1 MALLL
6 NILWNIPGLGF
17 IPALMW
23 LAAAAVMA
31 VTVIGL
37 PWARACLTLAGYS
50 LLPFGNTIVTTEQ
63 LTGRPTLGTGP
74 LGWLANIV
82 WFLVAGIWLCIAHL
96 TLAVG
101 AAVTI
106 IGLPFAWAH
115 LKLAAASLAPVGK
128 RVVPNGVAEAA
139 LGQRHGDQRHGGQGP
154 ADEHRAGPER
164 MRG

>member
-17 IPALMW
+17 LTALMW
-23 LAAAAVMA
+23 LAAALVMA
-31 VTVIGL
+31 ITVIGL

-50 LLPFGNTIVTTEQ
+50 FLPFGNTIVTAEE

-74 LGWLANIV
+74 LGWLANII

-96 TLAVG
+96 TLAG
-101 AAVTI
+101 ACAVTI
-106 IGLPFAWAH
+106 VGLPFAWAH

-128 RVVPNGVAEAA
+128 RSVPNAVGEAIAAGHGRAA
-139 LGQRHGDQRHGGQGP
+139 LDRSR
-154 ADEHRAGPER
+154 R
-164 MRG
+164 

>member
-31 VTVIGL
+31 VTIIGL

-50 LLPFGNTIVTTEQ
+50 LLPFGNTIVSAES

-74 LGWLANIV
+74 LGWLANII

-96 TLAVG
+96 TLA
-101 AAVTI
+101 AATAVTI

-115 LKLAAASLAPVGK
+115 LKLAAASLFPVGK
-128 RVVPNGVAEAA
+128 RVVPSAVGDAIASGHGHAGLERD
-139 LGQRHGDQRHGGQGP
+139 RH
-154 ADEHRAGPER
+154 
-164 MRG
+164 

>member
-23 LAAAAVMA
+23 LVAAVVMA
-31 VTVIGL
+31 LTIIGL
-37 PWARACLTLAGYS
+37 PWARACLMLAGYS
-50 LLPFGNTIVTTEQ
+50 LLPFGNTMVTAEE
-63 LTGRPTLGTGP
+63 LEGRPSLGNGP
-74 LGWLANIV
+74 LGWLANIL
-82 WFLVAGIWLCIAHL
+82 WFLLAGIWLCIAHL
-96 TLAVG
+96 TLAAA

-128 RVVPNGVAEAA
+128 RVVPNEVGEAIA
-139 LGQRHGDQRHGGQGP
+139 RGRG
-154 ADEHRAGPER
+154 AGLDR
-164 MRG
+164 MRR

>member
-23 LAAAAVMA
+23 LAAALVMA
-31 VTVIGL
+31 LTIIGL
-37 PWARACLTLAGYS
+37 PWARACLMLAGYS
-50 LLPFGNTIVTTEQ
+50 LLPFGNTVVTAEE
-63 LTGRPTLGTGP
+63 LTGRPTLSNGP
-74 LGWLANIV
+74 LGWLANIL
-82 WFLVAGIWLCIAHL
+82 WFLLAGIWLCIAHL
-96 TLAVG
+96 TLAAA

-128 RVVPNGVAEAA
+128 RVVPNEVGEAIS
-139 LGQRHGDQRHGGQGP
+139 LGRGQSRL
-154 ADEHRAGPER
+154 DRT
-164 MRG
+164 RG